1 MDLATRS
8 DETPSK
14 LLPLPLKTIPQR
26 PTFSVVVNGKTLR
39 MTHSSKSAS
48 LRILDINGKEFYSQP
63 SISPTENISVQNFR
77 PGIYLVDIPRFG
89 IKKIIVR

>member
-1 MDLATRS
+1 MDLATRY

-14 LLPLPLKTIPQR
+14 LLPLPLKTIPQH
-26 PTFSVVVNGKTLR
+26 PTFSVVVNGETLR

-63 SISPTENISVQNFR
+63 SISPNENISVQNFR